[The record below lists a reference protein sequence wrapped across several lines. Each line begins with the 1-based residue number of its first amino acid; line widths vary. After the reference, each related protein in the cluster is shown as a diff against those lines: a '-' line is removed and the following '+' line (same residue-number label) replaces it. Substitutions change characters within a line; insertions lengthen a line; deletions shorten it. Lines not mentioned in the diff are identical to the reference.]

1 MTFWSIAYQRG
12 WATKSQVG
20 QAVTK
25 GQITSDQYQQIT
37 GEVYSA

>member
-12 WATKSQVG
+12 WATKAQIG

-25 GQITSDQYQQIT
+25 GQITAEQYQQIT
-37 GEVYSA
+37 GEAYSA